1 MKKYIVDHFLGLFSL
16 AKQKIKS
23 VQDNF
28 TTNNPLEQINNYA
41 QYFSIDANENTSKL
55 IEGYSRSHTDLFHQR
70 RKEKADQLAIETT
83 RLLLRLERLTS
94 TDENVPRNRNTK
106 ERRSKVVPCH

>member
-1 MKKYIVDHFLGLFSL
+1 MIIFHYFSGLFSL

-41 QYFSIDANENTSKL
+41 QYFSADSNEIVLKPM
-55 IEGYSRSHTDLFHQR
+55 EGYSRSHTDLFHQR
-70 RKEKADQLAIETT
+70 RKEKTDQIGIETT

-106 ERRSKVVPCH
+106 ERRSRIPQCI

>member
-1 MKKYIVDHFLGLFSL
+1 M

-41 QYFSIDANENTSKL
+41 QYFSTDPNEHASKSV
-55 IEGYSRSHTDLFHQR
+55 EGYSRSHTDLFHQR
-70 RKEKADQLAIETT
+70 RKEKADQIAIETT

-94 TDENVPRNRNTK
+94 TDDNVPRNRNTK
-106 ERRSKVVPCH
+106 ERRSNISQCY